1 MKKALALL
9 VMGMVLMFGASLEQG
24 IAGTPHTAYG
34 KVFNSNGTV
43 PASGEITFVSYITS
57 RPAEILTQSSPGC
70 GYSSGYWQV
79 QVGNFPTNWQA
90 GDVLRT
96 EVTNVVNNE
105 FGTVEVVMTNAGSDA
120 APDLH
125 LEPVVPVELASFA
138 VLLRDGKVI
147 LEWVTQT
154 ESNNFGFEVQR
165 KTGDTEFA
173 AIGFVPG
180 QGTTSKL
187 HRYRFTDEEAVSGR
201 YYYRLKQMDYNGD
214 FEFSEI
220 KSIDLALPAIFVLKQ
235 NHPNP
240 FNAETLIRYQVTSA
254 SAGAEVKFCIYN
266 ATGELVR
273 TLVNER
279 QAAGSYEVIWDGR
292 DDAGHMVTSGVYIGR
307 LVTTQQISSIKMIYM
322 K

>member
-9 VMGMVLMFGASLEQG
+9 VTAVVLLLGLTTEQG

-43 PASGEITFVSYITS
+43 PADGQITFISYITS
-57 RPAEILTQSSPGC
+57 RPSEILTQSSPGC
-70 GYSSGYWQV
+70 GYSFGYWQV

-96 EVTNVVNNE
+96 EVTNTVNNE
-105 FGTVEVVMTNAGSDA
+105 TGAVEVVMTNAGSDV
-120 APDLH
+120 APDLY
-125 LEPVVPVELASFA
+125 LEPVVPVELSSFEVA
-138 VLLRDGKVI
+138 LKDGKVV

-165 KTGDTEFA
+165 KSGDAEFT

-180 QGTTSKL
+180 QGTTTKV
-187 HRYRFTDEEAVSGR
+187 HRYSFVDEKAVSGC
-201 YYYRLKQMDYNGD
+201 YYYRLKQMDYNGA
-214 FEFSEI
+214 FEYSQI
-220 KSIDLALPAIFVLKQ
+220 KSIALELPAMFVLKQ

-240 FNAETLIRYQVTSA
+240 FNAETLVRYQVA
-254 SAGAEVKFCIYN
+254 SAAGTADVKFCIYN

-273 TLVNER
+273 TLVSER
-279 QAAGSYEVIWDGR
+279 QPAGSYEVIWNGR
-292 DDAGHMVTSGVYIGR
+292 DDAGNMVTSGIYIGR
-307 LVTTQQISSIKMIYM
+307 LVANHQISSIKMIYM

>member
-1 MKKALALL
+1 MKKALTFVVATALIL
-9 VMGMVLMFGASLEQG
+9 VGIVLGVSL
-24 IAGTPHTAYG
+24 AGTPHTAYG

-43 PASGEITFVSYITS
+43 PANGDITFISYITS
-57 RPAEILTQSSPGC
+57 RPSEILTQSSPGC
-70 GYSSGYWQV
+70 GYSDGYWQV

-90 GDVLRT
+90 GDTLRT
-96 EVTNVVNNE
+96 EVTNVTNNE
-105 FGTVEVVMTNAGSDA
+105 TGAVEVVMTNAGSDA
-120 APDLH
+120 APDLY

-138 VLLRDGKVI
+138 VLHRDGKVV

-165 KTGDTEFA
+165 RGSEPEFE

-180 QGTTSKL
+180 QGTTTQVHHYSFIDSKA
-187 HRYRFTDEEAVSGR
+187 TSGC
-201 YYYRLKQMDYNGD
+201 YYYRLKQIDYDGT

-220 KSIDLALPAIFVLKQ
+220 KSIELGAPSSFVLKQ

-240 FNAETLIRYQVTSA
+240 FNAETLIRYQISSA
-254 SAGAEVKFCIYN
+254 TGMADVKFYIYN
-266 ATGELVR
+266 STGELVR

-279 QAAGSYEVIWDGR
+279 QPAGSYDVIWDGR
-292 DDAGHMVTSGVYIGR
+292 DDAGNTVTSGVYIGR
-307 LVTTQQISSIKMIYM
+307 LIASYQISSIKMIYM